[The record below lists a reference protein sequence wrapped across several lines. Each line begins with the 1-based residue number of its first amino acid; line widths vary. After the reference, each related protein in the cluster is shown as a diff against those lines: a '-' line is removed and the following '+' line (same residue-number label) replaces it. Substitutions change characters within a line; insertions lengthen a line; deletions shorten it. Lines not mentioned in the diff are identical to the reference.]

1 MQKLL
6 LWLDKTWSRIIL
18 ALLACGIG
26 LLIGMG
32 FLVGGFEEKIYEN
45 RRLELQRM
53 TEMALNTVQPVLAA
67 QKEGKISKNE
77 ALDEIRAI
85 IRRMVFMDLYGQN
98 YVFMSSY
105 DGIMLVQ
112 PFEPSLEG
120 TNQIELRDAYGL
132 PIIQA
137 LIGKAQEGGGFVT
150 YYYHPAQRSAPQK
163 KISYVAG
170 IPELGVYIGSGMYVD
185 DIQTS
190 YRQFLSTLLG
200 VALFVIGL
208 ILGAQYIILRP
219 MFKSYKTLT
228 DAFAQLNRNFDP
240 RVRLSLAGYRSGSEA
255 ERLVTGFNQLL
266 QEIENKTE
274 SLRQSEMM
282 FRTLFECANDAICV
296 IQDSVIIDCNKHME
310 LLFTLPRKEIV
321 GSCPEQLSP
330 SIQPD
335 GQESHQKAKAI
346 INTVLQGQPEV
357 FEWQYIRQGKE
368 FETEVS
374 LGRFDIEGS
383 AFLLAIIRDIS
394 ERKEAEA
401 RLQEVHEE
409 LLANHEEL
417 ERNNQDL
424 KEREELIRHMAYH
437 DALTGI
443 ANRRFIN
450 ERLHEILGTNQGRQR
465 QGAILFFDLD
475 HFKVINDSCGHAVG
489 DQVLVTIADALTG
502 EFGGKYGVARFG
514 GDEFIILLE
523 GVDQDC
529 DIESYAESLLRLLSR
544 QVEVGGHGFTISAS
558 IGIVQY
564 PRHGQDVEELLK
576 NADTALFEAKKA
588 GRNNWKLFNPVMR
601 ETIVQRLNLEQHLR
615 EAVDTEDFTLHFQP
629 IVDVEGAGIRGFEAL
644 LRWRHP
650 QQGPISP
657 LTFIP
662 IAEES
667 GLIIPIGNWVL
678 RNAAL
683 FGVKLL
689 KLGYD
694 DLFVAV
700 NISPKQITR
709 YDFPAT
715 VKAVLQQTG
724 LAANRLKLEIT
735 ETALMDSMEDVVD
748 KLIELKDMGVQ
759 ISIDDFG
766 TGYSSLTYLR
776 KLPIHIVK
784 IDKSFIDDM
793 VIGTKTIGIMGA
805 IINLSHQLGLR
816 VIAEGVETAEQ
827 RLILQDLGCDMIQG
841 YQISRPL
848 PEAEALA
855 FLHKHEAE

>member
-1 MQKLL
+1 MQKIL

-26 LLIGMG
+26 FFIGIG
-32 FLVGGFEEKIYEN
+32 FLVEGFEEKIYEN
-45 RRLELQRM
+45 RRLELQRI
-53 TEMALNTVQPVLAA
+53 TDLALNTVQPVLDA
-67 QKEGKISKNE
+67 QKAGKLSREE
-77 ALDEIRAI
+77 ALNEIRAI
-85 IRRMVFMDLYGQN
+85 IRRMVFWDLYGQN

-112 PFEPSLEG
+112 PFEPSREG
-120 TNQIELRDAYGL
+120 TNQINLQDAYGL
-132 PIIQA
+132 QIIQA
-137 LIGKAQEGGGFVT
+137 LIGKAREGGGFVT
-150 YYYHPAQRSAPQK
+150 YYYHPAERSEPQK
-163 KISYVAG
+163 KISYVIG
-170 IPELGVYIGSGMYVD
+170 IPELRVYIGSGMYVE

-190 YRQFLSTLLG
+190 YRRFLSTLLG
-200 VALFVIGL
+200 VSLLVIGL
-208 ILGAQYIILRP
+208 IIGAQYFILRP
-219 MFKSYKTLT
+219 MFRSYQSLT
-228 DAFAQLNRNFDP
+228 DAFTRLNRNFDP
-240 RVRLSLAGYRSGSEA
+240 RARLSLDGYRSGSEA
-255 ERLVTGFNQLL
+255 ERLLTGFNQLL
-266 QEIENKTE
+266 REIENKTE
-274 SLRQSEMM
+274 SLRQSELM

-296 IQDSVIIDCNKHME
+296 IRDGVIIDCNRHME
-310 LLFTLPRKEIV
+310 LLFTLPRKEIL
-321 GSCPEQLSP
+321 GKRPEELSP
-330 SIQPD
+330 SIQLD
-335 GQESHQKAKAI
+335 GIESRDKAKWI
-346 INTVLQGQPEV
+346 IDTVLQGEAKV
-357 FEWQYIRQGKE
+357 FEWLHTRQGRE

-401 RLQEVHEE
+401 RLQEIHEE

-424 KEREELIRHMAYH
+424 KEREEQIRHMAYH
-437 DALTGI
+437 DTLTGL

-450 ERLHEILGTNQGRQR
+450 ERLHESLGAQGDKK

-489 DQVLVTIADALTG
+489 DHVLISIADALRG
-502 EFGGKYGVARFG
+502 EFGGKHCLARFG

-523 GVDQDC
+523 GVNQVR
-529 DIESYAESLLRLLSR
+529 DIERFAENLRRLLSR
-544 QVEVGGHGFTISAS
+544 QLEVGGHSFTISAS

-564 PRHGQDVEELLK
+564 PQHGQDVEELLK
-576 NADTALFEAKKA
+576 NADTALFEAKRA
-588 GRNNWKLFNPVMR
+588 GRNNWKFFTPAMR
-601 ETIVQRLNLEQHLR
+601 KAIIQRLILEQHLR
-615 EAVDTEDFTLHFQP
+615 EAVETENFTLHFQP
-629 IVDVEGAGIRGFEAL
+629 IVDVAGAGICGFEAL

-667 GLIIPIGNWVL
+667 GLIIPIGDWVL
-678 RNAAL
+678 KNAAK

-689 KLGYD
+689 NLGYS

-700 NISPKQITR
+700 NISPKQLTR
-709 YDFPAT
+709 HDFPAT
-715 VKAVLQQTG
+715 VRAALQQTG

-735 ETALMDSMEDVVD
+735 ETALMDSVEDVVD
-748 KLIELKDMGVQ
+748 KLSELKDMGVQ
-759 ISIDDFG
+759 LSIDDFG

-793 VIGTKTIGIMGA
+793 VSGTKTIGIMGS
-805 IINLSHQLGLR
+805 IIDLAHQLGLK
-816 VIAEGVETAEQ
+816 VVAEGVESVEQ
-827 RLILQDLGCDMIQG
+827 RRILEEHGCDMLQG
-841 YQISRPL
+841 YQISKPL
-848 PEAEALA
+848 PETEALA
-855 FLHKHEAE
+855 FLHDYDGK